1 MKKPALLLSLL
12 LLTGLAA
19 KAQNEFAQPGAEWY
33 YSGLSSFGQDAIYFV
48 LHAKVTGD
56 TLIGGQSCR
65 VIRQDGMRKNGD
77 GRQGPVQWSPQPPVA
92 LRSFYVYSN
101 SDTTF
106 IYNELFQKFTPLYIF
121 NVTEGQTVCLPVIAD
136 ITGTLGGWPISVP
149 HPLTGDSSFCYV
161 VDSIRMVTYDTSVL
175 RTIYTHAVYD
185 PADLS
190 AFPDYPVQNWS
201 YAGYTAKGAYIE
213 KIGGWRGGL
222 LPKPLYFT
230 GLFDGMEN
238 TQFLNMN
245 CYSDNNTRIRLSA
258 GACDSLPATTLGI
271 KDRDASLFNG
281 IVYPNPATGVLYI
294 KGTTPASGETAVQLT
309 DIAGKVLLEI
319 TMNKGQSSVRL
330 DLQQLPAGLYLLH
343 FNTAQQSYYHKIVLQ

>member
-1 MKKPALLLSLL
+1 MKKTALLLSLL
-12 LLTGLAA
+12 FFTGRAVQ
-19 KAQNEFAQPGAEWY
+19 AQNTFAQPGAEWH
-33 YSGLSSFGQDAIYFV
+33 YSSLSSFGQDAIYFV

-65 VIRQDGMRKNGD
+65 VVQQDGRRKNGD
-77 GRQGPVQWSPQPPVA
+77 GRQGPVQWSPELPVA

-121 NVTEGQTVCLPVIAD
+121 NVTEGQTVCVPVIAD

-175 RTIYTHAVYD
+175 RTVYTHAVYD

-201 YAGYTAKGAYIE
+201 HAGYAARGAYIE

-258 GACDSLPATTLGI
+258 SACDSLPPTTLSISDHPAFSG
-271 KDRDASLFNG
+271 L
-281 IVYPNPATGVLYI
+281 VYPNPARDHIVIRGQKPFEKDMQLRLYDVSGRALKTTQLPFGAQQLVLPLSGIPAGFYFLSITSGTGV
-294 KGTTPASGETAVQLT
+294 
-309 DIAGKVLLEI
+309 
-319 TMNKGQSSVRL
+319 
-330 DLQQLPAGLYLLH
+330 
-343 FNTAQQSYYHKIVLQ
+343 YYQKIVLQP